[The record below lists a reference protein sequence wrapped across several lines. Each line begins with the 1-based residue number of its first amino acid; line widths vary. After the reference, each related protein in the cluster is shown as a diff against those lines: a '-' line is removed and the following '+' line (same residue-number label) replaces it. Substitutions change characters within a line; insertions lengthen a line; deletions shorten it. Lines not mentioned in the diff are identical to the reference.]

1 MLAAATLTSSICSI
15 NPTVLFSIDKDCCN
29 YYVCMYKEGKIE
41 YVGLQNK
48 VYFVYFRQF
57 AQKSFQKWIS
67 IDLKHNMRT

>member
-1 MLAAATLTSSICSI
+1 MLAAATLTSSICYF

-48 VYFVYFRQF
+48 VYFVYNLHRNL
-57 AQKSFQKWIS
+57 SRNGFQS
-67 IDLKHNMRT
+67 I